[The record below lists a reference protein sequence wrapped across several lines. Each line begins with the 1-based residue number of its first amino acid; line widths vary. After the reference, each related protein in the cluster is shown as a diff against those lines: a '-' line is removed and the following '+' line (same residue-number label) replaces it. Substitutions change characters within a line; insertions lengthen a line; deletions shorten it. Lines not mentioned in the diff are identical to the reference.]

1 MDNGYTFSLWEK
13 QSFLETDVIVIG
25 AGITGLSTAATLKEQ
40 SPDLR
45 VTVLERGILP
55 TGASTKN
62 AGFACFGSVS
72 ELLNDIEAL
81 GADGMVSLVEKRWD
95 GLQKT
100 CQRLGRSM
108 IDIQV
113 KSGYELI
120 FDKQSEVVN
129 KIGAINDLLE
139 DFFQEEVF
147 KLSDDKIT
155 SFGFGQTHHLIENH
169 LEGQLDTGKLISS
182 LWKYCAE
189 IGIQIHTGCE
199 VLEIKEE
206 ASGVKVDCRD
216 AYFSAKKVAVCT
228 NAFTNKL
235 LNKKLDVTPGRGIVM
250 SVIPEN
256 PLKFEG
262 TFHYKEGYYYF
273 RDYYGKLL
281 YGGGRNLA
289 LEEEETTTF
298 CINEKI
304 KTQLIS
310 DLESIILP
318 NQMYQVEMEWT
329 GIMAF
334 GETKA
339 PIVTKVSE
347 RIAMGVRLG
356 GMGVAIG
363 SLVGEEVAEILMEVH
378 D

>member
-1 MDNGYTFSLWEK
+1 MFSLWEK
-13 QSFLETDVIVIG
+13 QSFLETDVIIIG
-25 AGITGLSTAATLKEQ
+25 AGITGLSAAATLKEQ
-40 SPDLR
+40 SPELK

-72 ELLNDIEAL
+72 ELLNDVNVL
-81 GADGMVSLVEKRWD
+81 GAEGMVALVEKRWD

-120 FDKQSEVVN
+120 FDEQSEAVDKV
-129 KIGAINDLLE
+129 GSINELLR
-139 DFFQEEVF
+139 DFFQEDVF
-147 KLSDDKIT
+147 KLTNEKI
-155 SFGFGQTHHLIENH
+155 SPFGFGKTHHLIENH
-169 LEGQLDTGKLISS
+169 LEGQLDTGKLISA

-189 IGIQIHTGCE
+189 IGVQIHTGCE
-199 VLEIKEE
+199 VREIHEE
-206 ASGVKVDCRD
+206 SSTVRIACKD
-216 AYFSAKKVAVCT
+216 AEFSAKKVAVCT

-235 LNKKLDVTPGRGIVM
+235 LGKELDVAPGRGIVM
-250 SVIPEN
+250 SIIPDNE
-256 PLKFEG
+256 LKFEG
-262 TFHYKEGYYYF
+262 TFHYEEGYYYF

-281 YGGGRNLA
+281 FGGGRNLA
-289 LEEEETTTF
+289 LEEEQTTDF
-298 CINEKI
+298 GINQKI
-304 KTQLIS
+304 RKKLLS

-318 NQMYQVEMEWT
+318 NQSYQVEMEWT

-334 GETKA
+334 GKTKA
-339 PIVTKVSE
+339 PIVEKISD
-347 RIAMGVRLG
+347 RMAIGVRLG

-363 SLVGEEVAEILMEVH
+363 SLVGEEVAEIILEP
-378 D
+378 

>member
-1 MDNGYTFSLWEK
+1 MFSLWEK

-25 AGITGLSTAATLKEQ
+25 AGITGLSAAATLKEQ

-45 VTVLERGILP
+45 VTVLERGVLP

-72 ELLNDIEAL
+72 ELLNDVETL
-81 GADGMVSLVEKRWD
+81 GAEGMVSLVEKRWD

-120 FDKQSEVVN
+120 FDEQSEVIN
-129 KIGAINDLLE
+129 KIGSINELLVE
-139 DFFQEEVF
+139 FFQSDVF
-147 KLSDDKIT
+147 KLSDEKINT
-155 SFGFGQTHHLIENH
+155 FGFGQTYHLIENH
-169 LEGQLDTGKLISS
+169 LEGQLDTGRLISS

-189 IGIQIHTGCE
+189 IGVQVYTGCE
-199 VLEIKEE
+199 VLEIQEE
-206 ASGVKVDCRD
+206 NTSVSVQCKD
-216 AYFSAKKVAVCT
+216 AQFTAKKIAVCT

-235 LNKKLDVTPGRGIVM
+235 LKKELDVSPGRGIVM
-250 SVIPEN
+250 SIVPN
-256 PLKFEG
+256 KKLKFEG
-262 TFHYKEGYYYF
+262 TFHYEEGYYYF
-273 RDYYGKLL
+273 RDYYSKLL
-281 YGGGRNLA
+281 FGGGRNLA
-289 LEEEETTTF
+289 LDEEETTEF
-298 CINEKI
+298 GINEKI
-304 KTQLIS
+304 KSKLIS
-310 DLESIILP
+310 DLESFILP
-318 NQMYQVEMEWT
+318 NQSYQVEMEWT

-334 GETKA
+334 GKTKA
-339 PIVTKVSE
+339 PIVEKVSE
-347 RIAMGVRLG
+347 RIAIGVRLG

-363 SLVGEEVAEILMEVH
+363 SLVGEEVAELILR

>member
-1 MDNGYTFSLWEK
+1 MHVFSLWEK
-13 QSFLETDVIVIG
+13 QSFLETDIIIVG
-25 AGITGLSTAATLKEQ
+25 AGITGLSAAATLKEQ
-40 SPDLR
+40 SPDLK

-72 ELLNDIEAL
+72 ELLNDVEAL

-113 KSGYELI
+113 KGGYELI
-120 FDKQSEVVN
+120 FEDRSQVVS
-129 KIGAINDLLE
+129 KIGSINELLS
-139 DFFQEEVF
+139 DFFQTDVF
-147 KLSDDKIT
+147 QLSDEKIDT
-155 SFGFGQTHHLIENH
+155 FCFDQTHHLIENH
-169 LEGQLDTGKLISS
+169 LEGQLDTGRLIAS

-189 IGIQIHTGCE
+189 IGVQIHTGCE
-199 VLEIKEE
+199 VLDIQEE
-206 ASGVKVDCRD
+206 ESTVRVKCRD
-216 AYFSAKKVAVCT
+216 AQFSANKVAVCT
-228 NAFTNKL
+228 NAFTNRL
-235 LNKKLDVTPGRGIVM
+235 LRKELDVSPGRGIVM
-250 SVIPEN
+250 SIIPDEK
-256 PLKFEG
+256 LKFEG
-262 TFHYKEGYYYF
+262 TFHYEEGYYYF

-281 YGGGRNLA
+281 FGGGRNLA
-289 LEEEETTTF
+289 LEEEETTEF
-298 CINEKI
+298 GINEQIRAK
-304 KTQLIS
+304 LIS

-318 NQMYQVEMEWT
+318 NQTYQVEMEWT

-334 GETKA
+334 GKTKA
-339 PIVTKVSE
+339 PIVEKISE

-363 SLVGEEVAEILMEVH
+363 SLVGEEVAELIMEMAE
-378 D
+378 

>member
-1 MDNGYTFSLWEK
+1 MFSLWEK

-25 AGITGLSTAATLKEQ
+25 AGITGLSAAATLKEQ
-40 SPDLR
+40 SPDLK
-45 VTVLERGILP
+45 VTVLERGVLP

-72 ELLNDIEAL
+72 ELLNDVDTL

-169 LEGQLDTGKLISS
+169 LEGQLDTGRLIAS

-189 IGIQIHTGCE
+189 IGVQVHTGCE
-199 VLEIKEE
+199 VLDIQEE
-206 ASGVKVDCRD
+206 ASSVRINCKDVQFTAG
-216 AYFSAKKVAVCT
+216 KVAVCT

-235 LNKKLDVTPGRGIVM
+235 LKKELDVSPGRGIVM
-250 SVIPEN
+250 SIVPHEK
-256 PLKFEG
+256 LKFEG
-262 TFHYKEGYYYF
+262 TFHYEEGYYYF

-281 YGGGRNLA
+281 FGGGRNLA
-289 LEEEETTTF
+289 LAEEETTEF
-298 CINEKI
+298 GINEKI
-304 KTQLIS
+304 KTKLIS

-318 NQMYQVEMEWT
+318 NQSYEIEMEWT

-334 GETKA
+334 GKTKA
-339 PIVTKVSE
+339 PIVQKVSE

-363 SLVGEEVAEILMEVH
+363 SLVGEEVAELILG